1 MPIQAKSHRFQ
12 PLSVC
17 KRLEPEALSM
27 ELEAIKGIY
36 PWI

>member
-17 KRLEPEALSM
+17 NGLEPEVLSM
-27 ELEAIKGIY
+27 ELEAVKGR
-36 PWI
+36 